1 MSNEHAYSHFIQD
14 QWVEELTAMPK
25 VIDLGSPQAGSGG
38 SLVDSLTALVNR
50 RGLVQEMKGG
60 GE

>member
-1 MSNEHAYSHFIQD
+1 M
-14 QWVEELTAMPK
+14 EELAAMPK

-50 RGLVQEMKGG
+50 IGVGNERRW
-60 GE
+60 